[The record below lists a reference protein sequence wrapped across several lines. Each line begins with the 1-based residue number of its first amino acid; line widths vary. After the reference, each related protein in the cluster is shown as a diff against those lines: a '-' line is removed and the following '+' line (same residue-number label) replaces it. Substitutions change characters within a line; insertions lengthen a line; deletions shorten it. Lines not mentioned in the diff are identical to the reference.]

1 MLAILMFE
9 LRQKSRSLSTYVYF
23 LVFFSLALL
32 WMAAAG
38 GVFPGVSIGFG
49 GKVNVNAPVAV
60 FQSITFLG
68 YLGISTVAALMGQA
82 THQDIEHHTWH
93 FFYSAPIS
101 KFQYL
106 AGRFSGALLTS
117 IIIFSGLGLGAW
129 LGCYLPGLE
138 AVRLGPVQ
146 ALSYLMPYLYA
157 ILPNFIIFGG
167 IFFTLGA
174 LSRRM
179 MPVYVSS
186 VLLIIG
192 YLVARSLRA
201 DLDNKTMAALLDPF
215 GSSAVSMVTEY
226 WSIADKNT
234 RQITLDGVFLIN
246 RLIWLVLGFA
256 SLALCYW
263 RFQFATVNTAG
274 KQKKEQATAPPVIIQ
289 PQKVTPNFAS
299 SRNCKLLYA
308 ESMLNLRESVKNVYF
323 IVMLLA
329 GVLFMFAV
337 SSSITKMFGTP
348 TYPVTYAV
356 LEILSGSFGIFMLA
370 ITTFYA
376 GELVWRERDAR
387 IAQLL
392 DALPIPNYLP
402 FIAKLIALIV
412 LQGIMLFVLML
423 CGILIQTIKGYT
435 NYELTQ
441 YLQQLFVMQWPDYAL
456 LAVLAISLQAIVNH
470 KYLAYFLI
478 VLYYAATIAL
488 PALGI
493 EHPMFRYGV
502 TPAFTYSDMNGYG
515 HMLALSR
522 WYLAYWTGA
531 ALILV
536 SLSLMMWVRGTT
548 TDFRLR
554 LRSAKQAFKGGN
566 IILLASGSCIFVL
579 TGAAIFYFTNVLNTY
594 QNQFAQQTDNAQYEK
609 RYKQYAS
616 QAQPRI
622 SDVKLHVDLY
632 PETRSAHIKGNY
644 QLVNRSKQAIQ
655 EIFIT
660 QKEDIDI
667 IKMEFDLASEKNIA
681 DGKLGFHSY
690 KLKKPLAAGEKLT
703 LNFELDI
710 KPKNFL
716 GMSQGSYLYYNGS
729 FFNSTLLPHIG
740 YQAAPELREDKA
752 RREQGLPEKERMA
765 ETDDPKA
772 LENSY
777 IANDAD
783 WINFDAV
790 ISTSADQMAVAPG
803 TLKRKWQE
811 HGRNYYQYVPEQ
823 PILNFYAFLS
833 GRYEVKKAQW
843 HDIPIEIDY
852 HKGHEYNL
860 DRMVKG
866 VQKSLDYY
874 TQNFGSYQHKLVRII
889 EFPRYARF
897 AQAFPNTIPFSESI
911 GFIARVDDNNP
922 KEVDYPFYVTAHEV
936 AHQWWAHQVIS
947 GNSKGG
953 TVLVETLAQYSAL
966 MVMKHTYGDATMR
979 RFLQFELDRYLQG
992 RSQERKKE
1000 LPLARNENQDY
1011 IHYAKGSLAMYLL
1024 QDQIGEDKVNQAL
1037 RLVIARH
1044 ANKGAPYPSSTALTR
1059 ALREVTPAE
1068 QQYVID
1074 DLFDSITLY
1083 ENRAISAVAHTLP
1096 DGQYEVTL
1104 KVTSNKLKADELGV
1118 EKEVPL
1124 KDWMDIGIDDKD
1136 GKALLRQRQLINQK
1150 EMVFKLVVKDL
1161 PAKAGIDPDIK
1172 YVDRKPDDNLI
1183 KVELVSK

>member
-1 MLAILMFE
+1 MLAILKFE
-9 LRQKSRSLSTYVYF
+9 LRQKARSMSSYIYF

-38 GVFPGVSIGFG
+38 GLFTGASIGFG
-49 GKVNVNAPVAV
+49 GKVNINAPVAV

-106 AGRFSGALLTS
+106 VGRFSGALLTS

-129 LGCYLPGLE
+129 LGCYLPGIE
-138 AVRLGPVQ
+138 AVRLGAIQPM
-146 ALSYLMPYLYA
+146 SYVMPYLYA

-174 LSRRM
+174 LTRRM
-179 MPVYVSS
+179 MPVYVAS

-201 DLDNKTMAALLDPF
+201 DLDNKTLAALLDPF
-215 GSSAVSMVTEY
+215 GSSAISMMTEY

-234 RQITLDGVFLIN
+234 RQIALDGVFLIN
-246 RLIWLVLGFA
+246 RLIWLSLSLA

-263 RFQFATVNTAG
+263 RFQFSTINTTG
-274 KQKKEQATAPPVIIQ
+274 KQKKEKAIAPPIAVQ
-289 PQKVTPNFAS
+289 LQKVTPHFSGN
-299 SRNCKLLYA
+299 RILKLLYA

-323 IVMLLA
+323 IVMLFA
-329 GVLFMFAV
+329 GVLFMFAI

-356 LEILSGSFGIFMLA
+356 LEILGGSFSIFMLA

-392 DALPIPNYLP
+392 DALPVPNYLP
-402 FIAKLIALIV
+402 FTAKLIALIA

-423 CGILIQTIKGYT
+423 CGILLQTIKGYT
-435 NYELTQ
+435 NYELIQ
-441 YLQQLFVMQWPDYAL
+441 YVQQLFLMQWPDYAL
-456 LAVLAISLQAIVNH
+456 LAVLAISLQVIVNH

-488 PALGI
+488 PAMGI
-493 EHPMFRYGV
+493 EHPMFRYAV
-502 TPAFTYSDMNGYG
+502 TPHITYSDMNGYG
-515 HMLALSR
+515 HMLATSR
-522 WYLAYWTGA
+522 WYLSYWTGA
-531 ALILV
+531 ALVLV
-536 SLSLMMWVRGTT
+536 GLSLMMWVRGTT

-554 LRSAKQAFKGGN
+554 LHLAKQAFAGGN
-566 IILLASGSCIFVL
+566 SILLLGGTSIFVL
-579 TGAAIFYFTNVLNTY
+579 TGAVIFYFTNILNPY
-594 QNQFAQQTDNAQYEK
+594 QNQFAEQADNASYEK
-609 RYKQYAS
+609 LYKQYAI

-622 SDVKLHVDLY
+622 SDVKLNVDIY
-632 PETRSAHIKGNY
+632 PETRSANIKGSY
-644 QLVNRSKQAIQ
+644 QLVNRSTQAIQ

-667 IKMEFDLASEKNIA
+667 VKMEFDFASEKNIA
-681 DGKLGFHSY
+681 DKKLGFHSY
-690 KLKKPLAAGEKLT
+690 KLKKPLAAGEKLN
-703 LNFELDI
+703 LNFELRI
-710 KPKNFL
+710 APKNFL
-716 GMSQGSYLYYNGS
+716 GMSQGSPLYYNGS
-729 FFNSTLLPHIG
+729 FFNSMLMPHIG
-740 YQAAPELREDKA
+740 YQPALELREDKT
-752 RREQGLPEKERMA
+752 RREHGLPEKERMA
-765 ETDDPKA
+765 ERDDPKA
-772 LENSY
+772 LENTY

-790 ISTSADQMAVAPG
+790 VSTSADQMAVAPG
-803 TLKRKWQE
+803 TLQRQWQE
-811 HGRNYYQYVPEQ
+811 HGRNYYHYAPEL

-833 GRYEVKKAQW
+833 GRYEVKQAQW
-843 HDIPIEIDY
+843 QNIPIEIDY
-852 HKGHEYNL
+852 HKGHEYNV

-874 TQNFGSYQHKLVRII
+874 TKNFGPYQHKLVRII

-1000 LPLARNENQDY
+1000 LPLAQNENQDY

-1037 RLVIARH
+1037 REVIARH
-1044 ANKGAPYPSSTALTR
+1044 ANKGAPYPSSKALTQ
-1059 ALREVTPAE
+1059 ALREVTPVE

-1083 ENRAISAVAHTLP
+1083 ENRAISANATALP
-1096 DGQYEVTL
+1096 DGQYEVML
-1104 KVTSNKLKADELGV
+1104 KVTSNKLKADELGA
-1118 EKEVPL
+1118 EKEVAL

-1136 GKALLRQRQLINQK
+1136 GKPLLRQRQFVNQK
-1150 EMVFKLVVKDL
+1150 EMSFKLVVKGL
-1161 PAKAGIDPDIK
+1161 PYKAGIDPDIK
-1172 YVDRKPDDNLI
+1172 YIDRKPDDNLI
-1183 KVELVSK
+1183 KVELSNK

>member
-1 MLAILMFE
+1 MSSYI
-9 LRQKSRSLSTYVYF
+9 YF

-38 GVFPGVSIGFG
+38 GLFTGASIGFG
-49 GKVNVNAPVAV
+49 GKVNINAPVAV

-106 AGRFSGALLTS
+106 VGRFSGALLTS

-129 LGCYLPGLE
+129 LGCYLPGIE
-138 AVRLGPVQ
+138 AVRLGAIQPM
-146 ALSYLMPYLYA
+146 SYVMPYLYA

-174 LSRRM
+174 LTRRM
-179 MPVYVSS
+179 MPVYVAS

-201 DLDNKTMAALLDPF
+201 DLDNKTLAALLDPF
-215 GSSAVSMVTEY
+215 GSSAISMMTEY

-234 RQITLDGVFLIN
+234 RQIALDGVFLIN
-246 RLIWLVLGFA
+246 RLIWLSLSLA

-263 RFQFATVNTAG
+263 RFQFSTINTTG
-274 KQKKEQATAPPVIIQ
+274 KQKKEKAIAPPIAVQ
-289 PQKVTPNFAS
+289 LQKVTPHFSGN
-299 SRNCKLLYA
+299 RILKLLYA

-323 IVMLLA
+323 IVMLFA
-329 GVLFMFAV
+329 GVLFMFAI

-356 LEILSGSFGIFMLA
+356 LEILGGSFSIFMLA

-392 DALPIPNYLP
+392 DALPVPNYLP
-402 FIAKLIALIV
+402 FTAKLIALIA

-423 CGILIQTIKGYT
+423 CGILLQTIKGYT
-435 NYELTQ
+435 NYELIQ
-441 YLQQLFVMQWPDYAL
+441 YVQQLFLMQWPDYAL
-456 LAVLAISLQAIVNH
+456 LAVLAISLQVIVNH

-488 PALGI
+488 PAMGI
-493 EHPMFRYGV
+493 EHPMFRYAV
-502 TPAFTYSDMNGYG
+502 TPHITYSDMNGYG
-515 HMLALSR
+515 HMLATSR
-522 WYLAYWTGA
+522 WYLSYWTGA
-531 ALILV
+531 ALVLV
-536 SLSLMMWVRGTT
+536 GLSLMMWVRGTT

-554 LRSAKQAFKGGN
+554 LHLAKQAFAGGN
-566 IILLASGSCIFVL
+566 SILLLGGTSIFVL
-579 TGAAIFYFTNVLNTY
+579 TGAVIFYFTNILNPY
-594 QNQFAQQTDNAQYEK
+594 QNQFAEQADNASYEK
-609 RYKQYAS
+609 LYKQYAI

-622 SDVKLHVDLY
+622 SDVKLNVDIY
-632 PETRSAHIKGNY
+632 PETRSANIKGSY
-644 QLVNRSKQAIQ
+644 QLVNRSTQAIQ

-667 IKMEFDLASEKNIA
+667 VKMEFDFASEKNIA
-681 DGKLGFHSY
+681 DKKLGFHSY
-690 KLKKPLAAGEKLT
+690 KLKKPLAAGEKLN
-703 LNFELDI
+703 LNFELRI
-710 KPKNFL
+710 APKNFL
-716 GMSQGSYLYYNGS
+716 GMSQGSPLYYNGS
-729 FFNSTLLPHIG
+729 FFNSMLMPHIG
-740 YQAAPELREDKA
+740 YQPALELREDKT
-752 RREQGLPEKERMA
+752 RREHGLPEKERMA
-765 ETDDPKA
+765 ERDDPKA
-772 LENSY
+772 LENTY

-790 ISTSADQMAVAPG
+790 VSTSADQMAVAPG
-803 TLKRKWQE
+803 TLQRQWQE
-811 HGRNYYQYVPEQ
+811 HGRNYYHYAPEL

-833 GRYEVKKAQW
+833 GRYEVKQAQW
-843 HDIPIEIDY
+843 QNIPIEIDY
-852 HKGHEYNL
+852 HKGHEYNV

-874 TQNFGSYQHKLVRII
+874 TKNFGPYQHKLVRII

-1000 LPLARNENQDY
+1000 LPLAQNENQDY

-1037 RLVIARH
+1037 REVIARH
-1044 ANKGAPYPSSTALTR
+1044 ANKGAPYPSSKALTQ
-1059 ALREVTPAE
+1059 ALREVTPVE

-1083 ENRAISAVAHTLP
+1083 ENRAISANATALP
-1096 DGQYEVTL
+1096 DGQYEVML
-1104 KVTSNKLKADELGV
+1104 KVTSNKLKADELGA
-1118 EKEVPL
+1118 EKEVAL

-1136 GKALLRQRQLINQK
+1136 GKPLLRQRQFVNQK
-1150 EMVFKLVVKDL
+1150 EMSFKLVVKGL
-1161 PAKAGIDPDIK
+1161 PYKAGIDPDIK
-1172 YVDRKPDDNLI
+1172 YIDRKPDDNLI
-1183 KVELVSK
+1183 KVELSNK

>member
-1 MLAILMFE
+1 MLAILKFE
-9 LRQKSRSLSTYVYF
+9 LRQKARSMSSYIYF

-38 GVFPGVSIGFG
+38 GLFTGASIGFG
-49 GKVNVNAPVAV
+49 GKVNINAPVAV

-129 LGCYLPGLE
+129 LGCYLPGIE
-138 AVRLGPVQ
+138 AVRLGAVQ
-146 ALSYLMPYLYA
+146 PMSYVMPYLYA

-174 LSRRM
+174 LTRRM
-179 MPVYVSS
+179 MPVYVAS

-201 DLDNKTMAALLDPF
+201 DLDNKTLAALLDPF
-215 GSSAVSMVTEY
+215 GSSAISMMTEY

-234 RQITLDGVFLIN
+234 RQIALDGVFLIN
-246 RLIWLVLGFA
+246 RLIWLSLGLA

-263 RFQFATVNTAG
+263 RFQFSTINTTG
-274 KQKKEQATAPPVIIQ
+274 KQKKEKAVAAPIAVQ
-289 PQKVTPNFAS
+289 LQKVTPNFS
-299 SRNCKLLYA
+299 GNRILKLLYA

-323 IVMLLA
+323 IVMLFA
-329 GVLFMFAV
+329 GVLFMFAI
-337 SSSITKMFGTP
+337 SGSITKMFGTP

-356 LEILSGSFGIFMLA
+356 LEILGGSFSIFMLA

-392 DALPIPNYLP
+392 DALPVPNYLP
-402 FIAKLIALIV
+402 FTAKLIALIA

-423 CGILIQTIKGYT
+423 CGILLQTIKGYT
-435 NYELTQ
+435 NYELAQ
-441 YLQQLFVMQWPDYAL
+441 YVQQLFLMQWPDYAL
-456 LAVLAISLQAIVNH
+456 LAVLAISLQVIVNH

-488 PALGI
+488 PAMGI
-493 EHPMFRYGV
+493 EHPMFRYAV
-502 TPAFTYSDMNGYG
+502 TPHITYSDMNAYG
-515 HMLALSR
+515 HMLATSR
-522 WYLAYWTGA
+522 WYLSYWTGA
-531 ALILV
+531 ALVLV

-554 LRSAKQAFKGGN
+554 LRLAKQAFAGGN
-566 IILLASGSCIFVL
+566 SILLLGGTSIFVL
-579 TGAAIFYFTNVLNTY
+579 TGAAIFYFTNILNPY
-594 QNQFAQQTDNAQYEK
+594 QNQFAEQADNASYEK
-609 RYKQYAS
+609 LYKQYAI

-622 SDVKLHVDLY
+622 SDVKLNVDIY
-632 PETRSAHIKGNY
+632 PETRGANIKGSY

-667 IKMEFDLASEKNIA
+667 VKMEFDFATEKNIA
-681 DGKLGFHSY
+681 DKKLGFHSY

-703 LNFELDI
+703 LNFELRI
-710 KPKNFL
+710 APKNFL
-716 GMSQGSYLYYNGS
+716 GMSQGSPLYYNGS
-729 FFNSTLLPHIG
+729 FFNSNLMPHIG
-740 YQAAPELREDKA
+740 YQPALELREDKT
-752 RREQGLPEKERMA
+752 RREHGLSEKERMA
-765 ETDDPKA
+765 ERDDPKA

-790 ISTSADQMAVAPG
+790 VSTSADQMAVAPG
-803 TLKRKWQE
+803 TLQRQWQE
-811 HGRNYYQYVPEQ
+811 HGRNYYHYVPEL

-833 GRYEVKKAQW
+833 GRYEVKQAQW
-843 HDIPIEIDY
+843 QNIPIEIDY
-852 HKGHEYNL
+852 HKGHEYNV

-874 TQNFGSYQHKLVRII
+874 TKNFGPYQHKLVRII

-953 TVLVETLAQYSAL
+953 TVLIETLAQYSAL

-1000 LPLARNENQDY
+1000 LPLTQNENQDY

-1037 RLVIARH
+1037 REVIARH
-1044 ANKGAPYPSSTALTR
+1044 ANKGAPYPSSKALTQELR
-1059 ALREVTPAE
+1059 AVTPVE

-1083 ENRAISAVAHTLP
+1083 ENRAISANATALP
-1096 DGQYEVTL
+1096 DGQYEVML
-1104 KVTSNKLKADELGV
+1104 KVTSNKLKADELGA
-1118 EKEVPL
+1118 EKEVAL

-1136 GKALLRQRQLINQK
+1136 GKPLLRQRQLINQK
-1150 EMVFKLVVKDL
+1150 EMSFKLVVKGL
-1161 PAKAGIDPDIK
+1161 PYKAGIDPDIK
-1172 YVDRKPDDNLI
+1172 YIGRKPDDNLI
-1183 KVELVSK
+1183 KVDLSNK

>member
-1 MLAILMFE
+1 MLAILKFE
-9 LRQKSRSLSTYVYF
+9 LRQKARSMSSYIYF

-38 GVFPGVSIGFG
+38 GLFTGASIGFG
-49 GKVNVNAPVAV
+49 GKVNINAPVAV

-129 LGCYLPGLE
+129 LGCYLPGIE
-138 AVRLGPVQ
+138 AVRLGAVQ
-146 ALSYLMPYLYA
+146 PMSYVMPYLYA

-174 LSRRM
+174 LTRRM
-179 MPVYVSS
+179 MPVYVAS

-201 DLDNKTMAALLDPF
+201 DLDNKTLAALLDPF
-215 GSSAVSMVTEY
+215 GSSAISMMTEY

-234 RQITLDGVFLIN
+234 RQIALDGVFLIN
-246 RLIWLVLGFA
+246 RLIWLSLGLA

-263 RFQFATVNTAG
+263 RFQFSTINTTG
-274 KQKKEQATAPPVIIQ
+274 KQKKEKAVAAPIAVQ
-289 PQKVTPNFAS
+289 LQKVTPDFSGN
-299 SRNCKLLYA
+299 RILKLLYA

-323 IVMLLA
+323 IVMLFA
-329 GVLFMFAV
+329 GVLFMFAI
-337 SSSITKMFGTP
+337 SGSITKMFGTP

-356 LEILSGSFGIFMLA
+356 LEILGGSFSIFMLA

-392 DALPIPNYLP
+392 DALPVPNYLP
-402 FIAKLIALIV
+402 FTAKLIALIA

-423 CGILIQTIKGYT
+423 SGILLQTIKGYT
-435 NYELTQ
+435 NYELAQ
-441 YLQQLFVMQWPDYAL
+441 YVQQLFLMQWPDYAL
-456 LAVLAISLQAIVNH
+456 LAVLAISLQVIVNH

-488 PALGI
+488 PAMGI
-493 EHPMFRYGV
+493 EHPMFRYAV
-502 TPAFTYSDMNGYG
+502 TPHITYSDMNAYG
-515 HMLALSR
+515 HMLATSR
-522 WYLAYWTGA
+522 WYLSYWTGA
-531 ALILV
+531 ALVLV

-554 LRSAKQAFKGGN
+554 LRLAKQAFAGGN
-566 IILLASGSCIFVL
+566 SILLLGGTSIFVL
-579 TGAAIFYFTNVLNTY
+579 TGAAIFYFTNILNPY
-594 QNQFAQQTDNAQYEK
+594 QNQFAEQADNASYEK
-609 RYKQYAS
+609 LYKQYAI

-622 SDVKLHVDLY
+622 SDVKLNVDIY
-632 PETRSAHIKGNY
+632 PETRGANIKGSY

-667 IKMEFDLASEKNIA
+667 VKMEFDFATEKNIA
-681 DGKLGFHSY
+681 DKKLGFHSY

-703 LNFELDI
+703 LNFELRI
-710 KPKNFL
+710 APKNFL
-716 GMSQGSYLYYNGS
+716 GMSQGSPLYYNGS
-729 FFNSTLLPHIG
+729 FFNSMLMPHIG
-740 YQAAPELREDKA
+740 YQPALELREDKT
-752 RREQGLPEKERMA
+752 RREHGLSEKERMA
-765 ETDDPKA
+765 ERDDPKA

-790 ISTSADQMAVAPG
+790 VSTSADQMAVAPG
-803 TLKRKWQE
+803 TLKRQWQE
-811 HGRNYYQYVPEQ
+811 HGRNYYHYVPEL

-833 GRYEVKKAQW
+833 GRYEVKQAQW
-843 HDIPIEIDY
+843 QNIPIEIDY
-852 HKGHEYNL
+852 HKGHEYNV

-874 TQNFGSYQHKLVRII
+874 TKNFGPYQHKLVRII

-1000 LPLARNENQDY
+1000 LPLAQNENQDY

-1037 RLVIARH
+1037 REVIARH
-1044 ANKGAPYPSSTALTR
+1044 ANKGAPYPSSKALTQ
-1059 ALREVTPAE
+1059 ALRAVTPVE

-1083 ENRAISAVAHTLP
+1083 ENRAISANATALP
-1096 DGQYEVTL
+1096 DGEYEVML
-1104 KVTSNKLKADELGV
+1104 KVTSNKLKADELGA
-1118 EKEVPL
+1118 EKEVAL

-1136 GKALLRQRQLINQK
+1136 GKPLLRQRQLINQK
-1150 EMVFKLVVKDL
+1150 EMSFKLVVKGL
-1161 PAKAGIDPDIK
+1161 PYKAGIDPDIK
-1172 YVDRKPDDNLI
+1172 YIDRKPDDNLI
-1183 KVELVSK
+1183 KVDLSNK

>member
-1 MLAILMFE
+1 MLAILKFE
-9 LRQKSRSLSTYVYF
+9 LRQKARSMSSYIYF

-38 GVFPGVSIGFG
+38 GLFTGASIGFG
-49 GKVNVNAPVAV
+49 GKVNINAPVAI

-129 LGCYLPGLE
+129 LGCYLPGIE
-138 AVRLGPVQ
+138 AVRLGAVQ
-146 ALSYLMPYLYA
+146 PMSYVMPYLYA

-174 LSRRM
+174 LTRRM
-179 MPVYVSS
+179 LPVYVAS

-201 DLDNKTMAALLDPF
+201 DLDNKTLAALLDPF
-215 GSSAVSMVTEY
+215 GSSAISMMTEY

-234 RQITLDGVFLIN
+234 RQIALDGVFLIN
-246 RLIWLVLGFA
+246 RLIWLSLGLI

-263 RFQFATVNTAG
+263 RFQFSTINTTG
-274 KQKKEQATAPPVIIQ
+274 KQKKEKAVAAPIAVQ
-289 PQKVTPNFAS
+289 LQKVTPNFS
-299 SRNCKLLYA
+299 GNRILKLLYA

-329 GVLFMFAV
+329 GVLFMFAI

-356 LEILSGSFGIFMLA
+356 LEILGGSFSIFMLA

-392 DALPIPNYLP
+392 DALPVPNYLP
-402 FIAKLIALIV
+402 FTAKLIALIA

-423 CGILIQTIKGYT
+423 CGILLQTIKGYT
-435 NYELTQ
+435 NYELAQ
-441 YLQQLFVMQWPDYAL
+441 YVQQLFLMQWPDYAL
-456 LAVLAISLQAIVNH
+456 LAVLAISLQVIVNH
-470 KYLAYFLI
+470 KYLGYFLI
-478 VLYYAATIAL
+478 ILYYAATIAL
-488 PALGI
+488 PAMGI
-493 EHPMFRYGV
+493 EHPMFRYAV
-502 TPAFTYSDMNGYG
+502 TPHITYSDMNAYG
-515 HMLALSR
+515 HMLATSR
-522 WYLAYWTGA
+522 WYLSYWTGA
-531 ALILV
+531 ALVLV

-554 LRSAKQAFKGGN
+554 LRLAKQAFAGGN
-566 IILLASGSCIFVL
+566 SILLLGGTSIFVL
-579 TGAAIFYFTNVLNTY
+579 TGAAIFYFTNILNPY
-594 QNQFAQQTDNAQYEK
+594 QNQFAEQADNASYEK
-609 RYKQYAS
+609 LYKQYAI

-622 SDVKLHVDLY
+622 SDVKLNVDIY
-632 PETRSAHIKGNY
+632 PETRCANIKGSY

-667 IKMEFDLASEKNIA
+667 VKMEFDFATEKNIA
-681 DGKLGFHSY
+681 DKKLGFHSY

-703 LNFELDI
+703 LNFELRI
-710 KPKNFL
+710 APKNFL
-716 GMSQGSYLYYNGS
+716 GMSQGSPLYYNGS
-729 FFNSTLLPHIG
+729 FFNSMLMPHIG
-740 YQAAPELREDKA
+740 YQPALELREDKT
-752 RREQGLPEKERMA
+752 RREHGLPEKERMA
-765 ETDDPKA
+765 ERDDSKA

-790 ISTSADQMAVAPG
+790 VSTSADQMAVAPG
-803 TLKRKWQE
+803 TLKRQWQE
-811 HGRNYYQYVPEQ
+811 HGRNYYHYVPEL

-833 GRYEVKKAQW
+833 GRYEVKQAQW
-843 HDIPIEIDY
+843 QNIPIEIDY
-852 HKGHEYNL
+852 HKGHEYNV

-866 VQKSLDYY
+866 VQKSLDHY
-874 TQNFGSYQHKLVRII
+874 TKNFGPYQHKLVRII

-1000 LPLARNENQDY
+1000 LPLAQNENQDY

-1037 RLVIARH
+1037 REVIARH
-1044 ANKGAPYPSSTALTR
+1044 ANKGAPYPSSKALTQ
-1059 ALREVTPAE
+1059 ALREVTPVE

-1083 ENRAISAVAHTLP
+1083 ENRAISANATALP
-1096 DGQYEVTL
+1096 DGQYEVML
-1104 KVTSNKLKADELGV
+1104 KVTSNKLKADELGA
-1118 EKEVPL
+1118 EKEVAL

-1136 GKALLRQRQLINQK
+1136 GKPLLRQRHLINQK
-1150 EMVFKLVVKDL
+1150 EMAFKLVVKGL
-1161 PAKAGIDPDIK
+1161 PYKAGIDPDIK
-1172 YVDRKPDDNLI
+1172 YIDRKPDDNLI
-1183 KVELVSK
+1183 KVELSNK

>member
-9 LRQKSRSLSTYVYF
+9 LRQKARSLSTYVYF

-38 GVFPGVSIGFG
+38 GLFAGASIGFG
-49 GKVNVNAPVAV
+49 GKVYINAPVAI
-60 FQSITFLG
+60 FQSFTFLG
-68 YLGISTVAALMGQA
+68 YLGIGTVAALMGQA

-106 AGRFSGALLTS
+106 AGRFLGALLTS
-117 IIIFSGLGLGAW
+117 IIIFSSLGLGAW
-129 LGCYLPGLE
+129 LGCYLPGIE
-138 AVRLGPVQ
+138 AVRLGAVQ
-146 ALSYLMPYLYA
+146 PLSYVMPYLYA

-174 LSRRM
+174 LTRRM

-186 VLLIIG
+186 VILIIG

-201 DLDNKTMAALLDPF
+201 DLDNKTIAALLDPF
-215 GSSAVSMVTEY
+215 GSSAISMMTEY
-226 WSIADKNT
+226 WSIVDKNT
-234 RQITLDGVFLIN
+234 RQIALDGVFLIN
-246 RLIWLVLGFA
+246 RLIWLSLGVA

-263 RFQFATVNTAG
+263 RFNFATVNTAG
-274 KQKKEQATAPPVIIQ
+274 KQKKETLATSPTTIQ
-289 PQKVTPNFAS
+289 LQKVTPNFS
-299 SRNCKLLYA
+299 NNRILKLLYA

-329 GVLFMFAV
+329 GVLFMFAI

-402 FIAKLIALIV
+402 FTAKLIALIA

-423 CGILIQTIKGYT
+423 CGILLQTIKGYT
-435 NYELTQ
+435 NYEIAQ
-441 YLQQLFVMQWPDYAL
+441 YVQQLFLMQWPEYAL
-456 LAVLAISLQAIVNH
+456 LAVLAISLQVIVNH

-488 PALGI
+488 PAMGI
-493 EHPMFRYGV
+493 EHPMFRYAA
-502 TPAFTYSDMNGYG
+502 TPSITYSDMNGYG
-515 HMLALSR
+515 HMLAVSR
-522 WYLAYWTGA
+522 WYLSYWTGA

-554 LRSAKQAFKGGN
+554 LRLAKQAFTGGN
-566 IILLASGSCIFVL
+566 SILLAAGTSIFLL
-579 TGAAIFYFTNVLNTY
+579 TGAAIFYFTNILNPY
-594 QNQFAQQTDNAQYEK
+594 QNQFAQQADNARYEK
-609 RYKQYAS
+609 LYKQYAS

-622 SDVKLHVDLY
+622 SDVKLNVDIY
-632 PETRSAHIKGNY
+632 PETRSTHIKGSY
-644 QLVNRSKQAIQ
+644 QLINHSNQAIQ

-660 QKEDIDI
+660 QKEDVDI
-667 IKMEFDLASEKNIA
+667 IKMELDFANEKNIA
-681 DGKLGFHSY
+681 DSKLGFHSY
-690 KLKKPLAAGEKLT
+690 KLKKPLAAGEKLNF
-703 LNFELDI
+703 NFELDI

-716 GMSQGSYLYYNGS
+716 GMSQGSPLYYNGS
-729 FFNSTLLPHIG
+729 FFNSMLVPHIG
-740 YQAAPELREDKA
+740 YQPAMELREDKT
-752 RREQGLPEKERMA
+752 RREHGLSEKERMA
-765 ETDDPKA
+765 ERDDPKA
-772 LENSY
+772 LENNY
-777 IANDAD
+777 ITNDAD

-790 ISTSADQMAVAPG
+790 VSTSADQMAVAPG
-803 TLKRKWQE
+803 TLKRQWQE
-811 HGRNYYQYVPEQ
+811 RGRNYYHYAPEQ

-833 GRYEVKKAQW
+833 GRYEVKQAQW
-843 HDIPIEIDY
+843 QNIPIEIDY
-852 HKGHEYNL
+852 HKGHEYNV

-874 TQNFGSYQHKLVRII
+874 TKNFGPYQHKLVRII

-1000 LPLARNENQDY
+1000 LPLAQNENQDY

-1037 RLVIARH
+1037 REVITRH

-1074 DLFDSITLY
+1074 DLFESITLY
-1083 ENRAISAVAHTLP
+1083 ENRAISASAKVLSN
-1096 DGQYEVTL
+1096 GQYEVTL

-1136 GKALLRQRQLINQK
+1136 GKPLLRQRQLINKK
-1150 EMVFKLVVKDL
+1150 EMEFKLIVKGL

-1172 YVDRKPDDNLI
+1172 YIDRKPDDNLI
-1183 KVELVSK
+1183 KVELSSQ